1 MIDEIKLKIMGRPSA
16 AEMVKPQMSE
26 RAKVAVRVALRRS
39 NREQRK
45 LLQKAARIK

>member
-16 AEMVKPQMSE
+16 AEMVM
-26 RAKVAVRVALRRS
+26 RVALRRS